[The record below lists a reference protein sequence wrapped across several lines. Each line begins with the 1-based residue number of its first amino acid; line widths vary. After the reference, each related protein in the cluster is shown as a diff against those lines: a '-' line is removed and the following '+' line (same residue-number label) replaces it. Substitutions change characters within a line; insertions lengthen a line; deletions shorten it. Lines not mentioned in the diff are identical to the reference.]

1 MKVAFVTIDE
11 KTAVEKKTSTLI
23 LTAGNDLKGAYDNF
37 MAGMEG
43 TMADFEIQ
51 SIAETP
57 LMDVYKAKLGTIPA
71 AKEE

>member
-1 MKVAFVTIDE
+1 
-11 KTAVEKKTSTLI
+11 
-23 LTAGNDLKGAYDNF
+23 
-37 MAGMEG
+37 
-43 TMADFEIQ
+43 MADFEIQ